1 MSIYIYVSVSQ
12 TLRFVW
18 HYFYGRN
25 TLSLFFHPHCDAYK
39 CSHLGKGKMS
49 IKRNQ
54 FLAKAFLLRRS
65 AALKCLLYVFCKT
78 VSVFSRQR
86 QLRNAFKIQMKM
98 RIYA

>member
-1 MSIYIYVSVSQ
+1 MDA
-12 TLRFVW
+12 TPCL
-18 HYFYGRN
+18 YFP
-25 TLSLFFHPHCDAYK
+25 THTAPHINALIWK
-39 CSHLGKGKMS
+39 KGMS

-54 FLAKAFLLRRS
+54 FLAQALLLRRS

-78 VSVFSRQR
+78 VSVFSWQR

>member
-1 MSIYIYVSVSQ
+1 
-12 TLRFVW
+12 
-18 HYFYGRN
+18 
-25 TLSLFFHPHCDAYK
+25 
-39 CSHLGKGKMS
+39 MS

>member
-1 MSIYIYVSVSQ
+1 
-12 TLRFVW
+12 
-18 HYFYGRN
+18 
-25 TLSLFFHPHCDAYK
+25 
-39 CSHLGKGKMS
+39 MS

-54 FLAKAFLLRRS
+54 FLAQAFLLRRS